1 MNIMKQLIISLICL
15 LASPILAMEDNN
27 ATSPDMNSTTPCTN
41 YTLAKKSRGDILVLY
56 LAAPIVPSLLVSH
69 LAIRARE
76 WIKAERAK
84 KKKKKQKII
93 GLLYKSEYVAAD
105 RVRKSKICTP
115 LFGISQKEFEELI
128 HEANRARDIR
138 WEVQKKAIQAQTH
151 AIEKRKSV
159 NKKSKDDLK
168 SKSIAPTFS
177 TIPEN
182 TKLEK
187 VSRKKQKT

>member
-15 LASPILAMEDNN
+15 LTSPILAMDDNN

-41 YTLAKKSRGDILVLY
+41 YTLAKKSRKKTLVLY
-56 LAAPIVPSLLVSH
+56 LTAPIVPSLLVSH

-84 KKKKKQKII
+84 KKKEMMD
-93 GLLYKSEYVAAD
+93 LLYQEEYIEAD
-105 RVRKSKICTP
+105 EVRKSKICT
-115 LFGISQKEFEELI
+115 LLLGVSKKEFEKMSSKVWKLESTSSV
-128 HEANRARDIR
+128 
-138 WEVQKKAIQAQTH
+138 VQYKSIQAQKH
-151 AIEKRKSV
+151 AIERRK
-159 NKKSKDDLK
+159 NARKKSKGYLQA
-168 SKSIAPTFS
+168 KSIAPTFN